1 MYANQQGC
9 DGTRL
14 YFDGS
19 SMINLNGQMLVQ
31 ASQFSLRDVEVVT
44 ASIDLNDIRR
54 YRAGISSMQE
64 QAALKM
70 VEGSS
75 SCSDV
80 MFPVIDATYFSL
92 YRDEYDV
99 SSVVPA
105 RMHSPEEECA
115 LGPACWL
122 WDYLRRSGASGFL
135 LPLSGGADS
144 ASVASI
150 VKVMCNLVSEE
161 IAIGPLSQ
169 AEKVM
174 LDLNRIVP
182 QFTEA
187 EFQELR
193 HDPSSAKKFSNFICG
208 YILHSL
214 YMGTENSSQVTAK
227 RANDLATTFG
237 GFHRNVLID
246 PIVNAILQVFL
257 SHRDLLKLLTGL
269 KN

>member
-105 RMHSPEEECA
+105 RMHSLKRYA
-115 LGPACWL
+115 LA
-122 WDYLRRSGASGFL
+122 L
-135 LPLSGGADS
+135 LVG
-144 ASVASI
+144 
-150 VKVMCNLVSEE
+150 
-161 IAIGPLSQ
+161 
-169 AEKVM
+169 
-174 LDLNRIVP
+174 
-182 QFTEA
+182 
-187 EFQELR
+187 
-193 HDPSSAKKFSNFICG
+193 CG
-208 YILHSL
+208 I
-214 YMGTENSSQVTAK
+214 
-227 RANDLATTFG
+227 
-237 GFHRNVLID
+237 I
-246 PIVNAILQVFL
+246 
-257 SHRDLLKLLTGL
+257 
-269 KN
+269 